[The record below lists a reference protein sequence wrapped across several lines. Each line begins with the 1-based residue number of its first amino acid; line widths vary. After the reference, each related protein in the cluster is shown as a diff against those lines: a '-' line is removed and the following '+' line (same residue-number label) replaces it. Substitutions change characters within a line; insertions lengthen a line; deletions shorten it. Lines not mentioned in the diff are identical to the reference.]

1 MPVQIDDEVLFIMF
15 DNVEQ
20 YGFDEHKLRLIN
32 ILSASLK
39 GHSQYARNELIKLW
53 DDIEADIALAS
64 EPPTE
69 EQLSLEHPEMFD
81 VE

>member
-1 MPVQIDDEVLFIMF
+1 MPVKIDDEVLFIMF

-39 GHSQYARNELIKLW
+39 GHSGYARNELIKLW
-53 DDIEADIALAS
+53 DDIEADISLAS

>member
-1 MPVQIDDEVLFIMF
+1 MAVQIDDEVLFIMF

-20 YGFDEHKLRLIN
+20 YGFDEHKYRLIN

-39 GHSQYARNELIKLW
+39 GHSGYARNELIKLW
-53 DDIEADIALAS
+53 DDVEADIALAN

-69 EQLSLEHPEMFD
+69 EQLMLEHPEMLD
-81 VE
+81 I

>member
-1 MPVQIDDEVLFIMF
+1 MAVQIDDEVLFIMF

-39 GHSQYARNELIKLW
+39 GHAGYARNELIKLW
-53 DDIEADIALAS
+53 DDIESDMALAN

-69 EQLSLEHPEMFD
+69 EQLMLEHPEMLD
-81 VE
+81 I

>member
-1 MPVQIDDEVLFIMF
+1 MAVQIDDEVLFIMF

-20 YGFDEHKLRLIN
+20 YGFDEHKYRLIN

-53 DDIEADIALAS
+53 DDVEADIAIAN

-69 EQLSLEHPEMFD
+69 EQLMLEHPEMLD
-81 VE
+81 I

>member
-1 MPVQIDDEVLFIMF
+1 MAVQIDDEVLFIMF

-20 YGFDEHKLRLIN
+20 YGFDEHKYRLIN

-39 GHSQYARNELIKLW
+39 GHSQYARNELVKLW
-53 DDIEADIALAS
+53 DDVEADIAAVS

-69 EQLSLEHPEMFD
+69 EQLMLEHPEMLD
-81 VE
+81 I